1 MSSNLTQ
8 NIEKIKKEKDGLD
21 VISDIYI
28 YAVLGEKVTKD
39 DLIRFKWYGIYEQ
52 EDAKNYFKLKI
63 PLSLGQL
70 NIEQIKTLSFISKEY
85 AKNSL
90 DFSKEQKVELKWIKI
105 HNLPHIFNLLNQV
118 DLNTIFEAGHN
129 VRNVLTCPLNS
140 IKNPQIADVSEIAS
154 KINKTF
160 IGNKLFSNL
169 PNKLQ
174 FGISGWEQGCVSTQ
188 EADINFD
195 AHINDKD
202 KLQFSVKI
210 LKNHI
215 GFITPTQV
223 IPMAKVIAKVFKDYG
238 QRDENKDNS
247 FQSLVQSWGQKEFKD
262 FVNSILTFKIK
273 DLNLINQELNN
284 KSDHFGIHESKDEGK
299 SYIGCKVETKE
310 FNRKGFDNL
319 AILLEKFDATKIKVT
334 NVGNII
340 ILDAPTSRANNL
352 AKELKKISLNP
363 FI

>member
-1 MSSNLTQ
+1 MSNNITL
-8 NIEKIKKEKDGLD
+8 NIEQIKKSKDGLD

-28 YAVLGEKVTKD
+28 YAVLGEKVSKE

-52 EDAKNYFKLKI
+52 EGSKNYFKLKI

-70 NIEQIKTLSFISKEY
+70 NLEQIRTLSFISKEY

-90 DFSKEQKVELKWIKI
+90 DFSKEQKIELKWLKI
-105 HNLPHIFNLLNQV
+105 HNLPNIFNLLQQV
-118 DLNTIFEAGHN
+118 DLSTIFESGHN

-140 IKNPQIADVSEIAS
+140 IKNPQIADVSDVAA

-160 IGNKLFSNL
+160 IGNKQFSNL

-174 FGISGWEQGCVSTQ
+174 IGISGWEQGCVSTQ
-188 EADINFD
+188 DAHINFD

-202 KLQFSVKI
+202 RLLFSVKI
-210 LKNHI
+210 LKRHI
-215 GFITPTQV
+215 GFITLPQV
-223 IPMAKVIAKVFKDYG
+223 VPMAKTIAKVYKDYG
-238 QRDENKDNS
+238 QRDENKQNS
-247 FQSLVQSWGQKEFKD
+247 FESFVQSWGEKEFED
-262 FVNSILTFKIK
+262 FLNSIVTFKIK
-273 DLNLINQELNN
+273 DISLKNLEINN

-299 SYIGCKVETKE
+299 SYIGCKVESKE
-310 FNRKGFDNL
+310 FKRQGFDSL
-319 AILLEKFDATKIKVT
+319 ALLLEKFNATKIKVT

-340 ILDAPTSRANNL
+340 VLDAPTATANDL
-352 AKELKKISLNP
+352 AKELEKISLNP